1 MPRHWL
7 RSVAAIAMV
16 IIVALLFVAQVA
28 NAALCLGSGQPATA
42 QMFGDAGDDNCDE
55 EGFPTTT
62 LANSDF
68 TKLPASPAHEAFDVL
83 PLLDRGLLNEVTR
96 GAPFKRDKTPLFLQT
111 GRLRN

>member
-16 IIVALLFVAQVA
+16 IIVASLFVAEVA
-28 NAALCLGSGQPATA
+28 NAALCLGNEEPATA
-42 QMFGDAGDDNCDE
+42 EMFSDAGDDNCSE

-62 LANSDF
+62 LANTDF
-68 TKLPASPAHEAFDVL
+68 TKLPASPPREAFDVL
-83 PLLDRGLLNEVTR
+83 PLLYLGLLSEVTR
-96 GAPFKRDKTPLFLQT
+96 GVPFARDKTPLFLQT